1 MKNVLHGGFL
11 LGTMTLRTAGFRQ
24 FGPLARKIVPL
35 VTGWLTRPPDSRYEV
50 SMTFKRPVSWLW
62 LFLVFTAIG
71 IFFTFHQYL
80 DDVTWHR
87 YGTLRERALEE
98 MTGAYGGMVLVPF
111 LAWIA
116 ARFPFKRGLV
126 VRALAGNV
134 GGYVV
139 YTIAHTTINAVART
153 AISPLIG
160 NGPYDYGDLFF
171 RYPMEAAGDAV
182 YYALLIATMYLLDR
196 FIATRNLETKLAQ
209 AQLENLRLQLQPH
222 FLFNTLNAISSVM
235 YEDVGKAD
243 RMLAQVS
250 DYMRLVLASGGAQEI
265 SLDEELHM
273 EQMYVD
279 IMKTRLDRNLA
290 LDVRVAADAHDT
302 TVPFMLLQ
310 PLLENSIRH
319 GMGSSRSSIQLA
331 IDVARANGSTVIRV
345 SDNGLGF
352 DASAP
357 RGIGLSNVTARLQ
370 HLYGSDATF
379 EIGARD
385 GGGTL
390 AVVSLPC

>member
-1 MKNVLHGGFL
+1 
-11 LGTMTLRTAGFRQ
+11 MTRGERRFRQ
-24 FGPLARKIVPL
+24 SDPVARKFVPLATGPL
-35 VTGWLTRPPDSRYEV
+35 TRSPRSRYQK
-50 SMTFKRPVSWLW
+50 SMTFKRPATWIW
-62 LFLVFTAIG
+62 LFLIFTVIG
-71 IFFTFHQYL
+71 ILFSLHYFL

-87 YGTLRERALEE
+87 YGTFRERALEE
-98 MTGAYGGMVLVPF
+98 MVGAYSAMILVPF
-111 LAWIA
+111 IWWLTG
-116 ARFPFKRGLV
+116 RFPFGRGQYL
-126 VRALAGNV
+126 RALAALV
-134 GGYVV
+134 GGYVF
-139 YTIAHTTINAVART
+139 YTIAHTTLNAVLRT

-160 NGPYDYGDLFF
+160 NGTYNYGEIVY
-171 RYPMEAAGDAV
+171 RYQMEAAGDAV
-182 YYALLIATMYLLDR
+182 YYAIFVVTLYLLRR
-196 FIATRNLETKLAQ
+196 FITTRELETKLAQ

-243 RMLAQVS
+243 RMLAKVS

-265 SLDEELHM
+265 PLDEELHM
-273 EQMYVD
+273 ERMYVD

-290 LDVRVAADAHDT
+290 LDVHVADDAHSAN
-302 TVPFMLLQ
+302 VPFMLLQ

-319 GMGSSRSSIQLA
+319 GMGSSRTSIELG
-331 IDVARANGSTVIRV
+331 IDVSRTNGSTVIRV

-352 DASAP
+352 DASKP
-357 RGIGLSNVTARLQ
+357 RGIGLSNVASRLA
-370 HLYGSDATF
+370 HLYGTRARF